1 LFSSAANPRTLF
13 HTQLQSQNAA
23 SNAAPSQN
31 AAAANRC
38 VAADALVWVSM
49 QISTRLLLG
58 TALALLATTATT
70 TETATA
76 AMADS
81 THNIVVSTLGQ
92 PDQRPEA
99 LSAKESQAQPATGA
113 PVQATKKPQSTKE
126 LSSNATKEPQSKAS
140 AEFRKL
146 DAATLPIIKK
156 IPIGGDADWLAV
168 GFGSVWVTVA
178 KSNEVVRVD
187 PVRNV
192 VQARIAVDKEPCYG
206 IGIGV
211 DKVWVLNCQS
221 KTLTR
226 INPKTNAVDMR
237 VPVKIDDGGE
247 GSIAVDDRYVWY
259 ASNEDGNASTLSQVE
274 VKTGRKLRVVRVGKD
289 TAVVKLA
296 FGSVWAISS
305 GEGNV
310 YRVNPATKKV
320 TAMITVAEGPRF
332 TTDGAGSLWVLTQ
345 SDGNVSRID
354 PATNK
359 VVAVVPVHVPGKG
372 GEICYGGG
380 LIWVTMDGT
389 PVTRIDPATNKVID
403 QYGNYPKA
411 DAIRYGFGSVWVS
424 DHGKGELWRIDPGEM
439 RGR

>member
-1 LFSSAANPRTLF
+1 
-13 HTQLQSQNAA
+13 
-23 SNAAPSQN
+23 
-31 AAAANRC
+31 
-38 VAADALVWVSM
+38 M
-49 QISTRLLLG
+49 QISTRLLLP
-58 TALALLATTATT
+58 TALAMVAMAAPVVRAARAISSHRIVASATATSPAQT
-70 TETATA
+70 AKEPQAETAKEP
-76 AMADS
+76 
-81 THNIVVSTLGQ
+81 Q
-92 PDQRPEA
+92 P
-99 LSAKESQAQPATGA
+99 AKGSQAQTA
-113 PVQATKKPQSTKE
+113 
-126 LSSNATKEPQSKAS
+126 KEPQAKAA
-140 AEFRKL
+140 AEFLKL

-156 IPIGGDADWLAV
+156 IQIGGDADWLAI

-178 KSNEVVRVD
+178 KNNEVVRVD

-192 VQARIAVDKEPCYG
+192 VQARVKVDKEPCYG

-211 DKVWVLNCQS
+211 DRVWVLNCQG

-237 VPVKIDDGGE
+237 VPVKIDDSGE
-247 GSIAVDDRYVWY
+247 GSIAVDERYVWY
-259 ASNEDGNASTLSQVE
+259 ASNEDGHSSTLSQVE
-274 VKTGRKLRVVRVGKD
+274 VKTGRKLKGIAVGKD
-289 TAVVKLA
+289 TGVVKLA

-310 YRVNPATKKV
+310 YRVDPATKKV

-332 TTDGAGSLWVLTQ
+332 TTEGAGSLWVLTQ

-359 VVAVVPVHVPGKG
+359 VVAVIPVHVPGKG
-372 GEICYGGG
+372 GEISYGGG
-380 LIWVTMDGT
+380 FIWVTMDGN

-424 DHGKGELWRIDPGEM
+424 DHGKGELWRIDPAKM
-439 RGR
+439 RAH

>member
-1 LFSSAANPRTLF
+1 
-13 HTQLQSQNAA
+13 
-23 SNAAPSQN
+23 
-31 AAAANRC
+31 
-38 VAADALVWVSM
+38 M
-49 QISTRLLLG
+49 QISTRLLLR
-58 TALALLATTATT
+58 TALAMVAVTAPIVRAARAISSHRIVAS
-70 TETATA
+70 ATA
-76 AMADS
+76 S
-81 THNIVVSTLGQ
+81 T
-92 PDQRPEA
+92 P
-99 LSAKESQAQPATGA
+99 AQTA
-113 PVQATKKPQSTKE
+113 
-126 LSSNATKEPQSKAS
+126 KEPQSQTAKEPQQAKGPLAQTAKEPQAKTS
-140 AEFRKL
+140 TEFLKL

-156 IPIGGDADWLAV
+156 IPIGGDADWLAI

-178 KSNEVVRVD
+178 KNNEVVRVD
-187 PVRNV
+187 PVRNI
-192 VQARIAVDKEPCYG
+192 VQARVKVDKEPCYG

-211 DKVWVLNCQS
+211 DRVWVLNCQG

-226 INPKTNAVDMR
+226 INPKTNVVDRR
-237 VPVKIDDGGE
+237 VPVKIDDSGE

-259 ASNEDGNASTLSQVE
+259 ASNEDGHSSTLSQVE
-274 VKTGRKLRVVRVGKD
+274 VKTGRKLKGIAVGKD
-289 TAVVKLA
+289 TGVVKLA

-305 GEGNV
+305 GDGNV
-310 YRVNPATKKV
+310 YRVDSATKKV

-332 TTDGAGSLWVLTQ
+332 TTEGAGSLWVLTQ

-380 LIWVTMDGT
+380 LIWVTMDGN

-424 DHGKGELWRIDPGEM
+424 DHGKGELWRIDPGKI